1 MLNRQRPTPMPKTLA
16 RFKIPLHSV
25 PNLPFTRLK
34 SVPCDRLLLSI
45 LCLCLL
51 NACQRAPTETE
62 PAHSLS
68 NSKAEVTAHSGLV
81 QNLAPEILERATP
94 DTRAY
99 PILFVTQ
106 VPLSSDKN
114 GRLSAFANHMTRP
127 DQVPRGGDLMLHY
140 PDGSVRNLTREAGL
154 GMDGLQ
160 GKNAIA
166 VREPAVHW
174 SGKKALFSLLLSAPL
189 KGEAVDQS
197 RWQIYEISGLEKGQK
212 ARIQKVAAQDIRYN
226 NLSPIYASDDSIIF
240 TSDRPRN
247 GAPQLYPQLD
257 EYEATASTTG
267 VWKLHQGKLTLL
279 SHTPSGAFN
288 PLIDSFGRLIF
299 TRWDHL
305 QQDQLADRDRDAVRN
320 QVALPFR
327 SFNYADES
335 NNARKLDSR
344 DEFFPES
351 RVGSQSVYGEVSA
364 FRSNFFTIWQI
375 NQDGS
380 AEETL
385 NHVGLHE
392 LSYGFL
398 TPSFLQDA
406 NLSNKTDQNLHQNR
420 LALRRE
426 GGLFQLR
433 EDPLQAGT
441 FFGINTRESGSFAT
455 DSIVKVQGDPRLNP
469 EQMQVIAVTPINKSD
484 NLADGRYRNPLP
496 LANGGLISSHTSNQ
510 LPPEPETS
518 LNNLRLRFLSLD
530 PTNNLYKPG
539 AYLTKEIKKKVSWW
553 DGKKMQSFDGNLWEL
568 EAVEVRP
575 RQAPTT
581 KSAPL
586 DAPEQAVLAEA
597 QVDEQSLRDW
607 LQKNQLALIIT
618 RDQTS
623 RDRADMQQP
632 FNLEVPG
639 GVKTLSTK
647 NPKGKLYQISHFQ
660 IVQAEQLRAYPDR
673 PGRRNLARPLENLH
687 TLNQRSKDNKASNR
701 ASIAGAVKIA
711 QDGSTAVL
719 VPSGRA
725 LSWQTTDPQGNP
737 VVRERNWIS
746 FKAGEIRVCA
756 SCHGVNTRNQ
766 ANFPAP
772 MNQALAFKE
781 FLNSWKNRD
790 K

>member
-1 MLNRQRPTPMPKTLA
+1 MRCFFATV
-16 RFKIPLHSV
+16 F
-25 PNLPFTRLK
+25 
-34 SVPCDRLLLSI
+34 
-45 LCLCLL
+45 CLCLIS
-51 NACQRAPTETE
+51 ACRPTSDQSGAPKDATA
-62 PAHSLS
+62 PISAPVSLDR
-68 NSKAEVTAHSGLV
+68 LP
-81 QNLAPEILERATP
+81 PENQ
-94 DTRAY
+94 AY

-127 DQVPRGGDLMLHY
+127 DQVPRGGDLMLFY
-140 PDGSVRNLTREAGL
+140 PDGILRNLTKEANL
-154 GMDGLQ
+154 GVEGFQ

-174 SGKKALFSLLLSAPL
+174 SGKKALFSMLTGAPRQ
-189 KGEAVDQS
+189 GESVGNS
-197 RWQIYEISGLEKGQK
+197 RWQIYEVIGLEQGQK
-212 ARIQKVAAQDIRYN
+212 SRIQKVAGQDVRYN
-226 NLSPIYASDDSIIF
+226 NLSPIYGSDDSVIF

-247 GAPQLYPQLD
+247 GEAHLYPQLD

-267 VWKLHQGKLTLL
+267 IWKLHQGKLQLL

-288 PLIDSFGRLIF
+288 PLIDSFGRIIF

-335 NNARKLDSR
+335 ANAKKLDSR
-344 DEFFPES
+344 AEFFPES
-351 RVGSQSVYGEVSA
+351 RVGGHSVYGEVSA

-375 NQDGS
+375 HQDGS

-392 LSYGFL
+392 LSYGYL
-398 TPSFLQDA
+398 TPSFIQDA
-406 NLSNKTDQNLHQNR
+406 NLSNKTDPNLHQNR

-441 FFGINTRESGSFAT
+441 FFGINARESGSFAT

-469 EQMQVIAVTPINKSD
+469 EQMQVLAVTPVSKSD
-484 NLADGRYRNPLP
+484 NLSDGRYRNPLP
-496 LANGGLISSHTSNQ
+496 LANGGLIASHTSNQ
-510 LPPEPETS
+510 LPPEPETG
-518 LNNLRLRFLSLD
+518 LNNLRLRFLNLD
-530 PTNNLYKPG
+530 PISNLYKPG
-539 AYLTKEIKKKVSWW
+539 DYLSKGIKKKVSWW
-553 DGKKMQSFDGNLWEL
+553 DGNKVLNFEGDFWEL
-568 EAVEVRP
+568 EPVEVRP
-575 RQAPTT
+575 RKAPT
-581 KSAPL
+581 SATPPL
-586 DAPEQAVLAEA
+586 DAPEKAVLAEA
-597 QVDEQSLRDW
+597 QVEEQTLRDW
-607 LQKNQLALIIT
+607 LLKNELALIIT

-623 RDRADMQQP
+623 RDRADLQQP

-639 GVKTLSTK
+639 GVKTLSAQ
-647 NPKGKLYQISHFQ
+647 NPNGKLYQISHFQ

-673 PGRRNLARPLENLH
+673 PGRRNLAQPLDELH
-687 TLNQRSKDNKASNR
+687 KLNYQSDDNK
-701 ASIAGAVKIA
+701 IAIIGAVKIA
-711 QDGSTAVL
+711 KDGSTAVL

-725 LSWQTTDPQGNP
+725 LSWQTTDAQGNP

-772 MNQALAFKE
+772 IQKPLALKE